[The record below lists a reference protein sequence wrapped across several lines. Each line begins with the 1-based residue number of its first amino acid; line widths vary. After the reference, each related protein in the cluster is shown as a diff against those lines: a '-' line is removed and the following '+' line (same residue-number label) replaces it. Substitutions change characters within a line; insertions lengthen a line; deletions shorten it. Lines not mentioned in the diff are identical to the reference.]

1 MKRTKEEIMER
12 FYRMANQLD
21 ISPEELARVP
31 WPLLEQMLFPRSW
44 TEEDFEEKI
53 LDADEYKSEEV
64 SYVFES
70 GHIGVAEEN
79 QAEDMYNRI
88 IAGKKQGK
96 YTVQNYYDL
105 PDNVRAE
112 LIDGVLYFKSSPS
125 YLHQLVLVE
134 IITMLHNFIRK
145 NKGECHVLAA
155 PLDVQIDCDEDS
167 MLQPDILVSCKKERR
182 EKWGIYGA
190 PDMVVEITSPS
201 TRTLDTKKKLEK
213 YRDAGVRE
221 YWIIDLQKRVI
232 LTYFFERDINPYI
245 YNFENNIPVAI
256 FEDKCIVS
264 FEAIAEEMEAA
275 FREMKEENL

>member
-53 LDADEYKSEEV
+53 LDADEYKGEDV

-70 GHIGVAEEN
+70 EHIGVAEEN
-79 QAEDMYNRI
+79 QAEDMYNRV

-213 YRDAGVRE
+213 YRDASVRE

>member
-1 MKRTKEEIMER
+1 M
-12 FYRMANQLD
+12 
-21 ISPEELARVP
+21 
-31 WPLLEQMLFPRSW
+31 
-44 TEEDFEEKI
+44 
-53 LDADEYKSEEV
+53 
-64 SYVFES
+64 
-70 GHIGVAEEN
+70 AEEN
-79 QAEDMYNRI
+79 QAEDMYNRV